1 MRNGGIV
8 PPSSQTSPLIN
19 LPHICDAMH
28 KTFAEQATWSVIHGG
43 STPIANCRHLS
54 PLAPL
59 PASSGPVV
67 GEGPLDC
74 SWPFILPFVY
84 TFEL

>member
-19 LPHICDAMH
+19 LPHIGDAMH
-28 KTFAEQATWSVIHGG
+28 KTFAEQATRSDNPRWKH
-43 STPIANCRHLS
+43 ANRKLS
-54 PLAPL
+54 PLVALGAAPGL
-59 PASSGPVV
+59 LRTRRW
-67 GEGPLDC
+67 EGTLDC
-74 SWPFILPFVY
+74 SWPFILPLVY

>member
-19 LPHICDAMH
+19 LPHIGDAMH
-28 KTFAEQATWSVIHGG
+28 KTFAEQATWSDNPRWKH
-43 STPIANCRHLS
+43 ANRKLS

-74 SWPFILPFVY
+74 SWPFILPLVY